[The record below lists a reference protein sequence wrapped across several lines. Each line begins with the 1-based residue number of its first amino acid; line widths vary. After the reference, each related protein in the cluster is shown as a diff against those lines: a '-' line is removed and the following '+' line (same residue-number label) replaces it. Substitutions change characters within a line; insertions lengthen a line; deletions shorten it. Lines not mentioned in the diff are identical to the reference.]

1 MKTLV
6 TLIRRELQEHKVG
19 FIYAPFIVACILS
32 LVVISV
38 YFGLTDIQTT
48 EFNFTTKI
56 YENEEALEWMATATP
71 ELKTAVIRSGLV
83 VLGFP
88 ILLTV
93 AFAILAFN
101 ISTFADER
109 KDRTLIFWRSL
120 PVSDLTTVMSKIL
133 LVTVI
138 VPLLVLPN
146 IILLH
151 LIALL
156 SASIFFATNDIVSFG
171 WVWNAYSFTDWFR
184 IIFSLWA
191 QSLWSLPLMAWLMFA
206 GAFAKRPIMGAL
218 VPIVAGVVLEGIVL
232 KTNYIFTFIE
242 DRLGFWTRAS
252 SFPKQAEELRV
263 VDISDIYLMLTT
275 QEFWI
280 GMALSILL
288 IGGIVYFRS
297 RNNDYSSE

>member
-101 ISTFADER
+101 IS
-109 KDRTLIFWRSL
+109 
-120 PVSDLTTVMSKIL
+120 TVMSKIL

-280 GMALSILL
+280 GILL
-288 IGGIVYFRS
+288 SSFLIAGIVYFRS
-297 RNNDYSSE
+297 KNNDYSSE